1 MFRVNGNSYSTSD
14 FIPFLSGRTK
24 VQLSRQVISC
34 IKSNRKCLEESLA
47 NGDTIY
53 GVNTG
58 FGALSQVKISENDQ
72 KLLQLNLVRSHS
84 AGTGTPFSPE
94 VVRLTMV
101 LKLLDISFGYSGV
114 RLEVAKQLMD
124 FLNHDILPVVPSK
137 GSVGAS
143 GDLAQLSHIALALIG
158 EGDVQ
163 FEGRVCSSIKAIKKA
178 GLTPLTLHT
187 KEGLTLVNGTQVS
200 TALGVAASCSL
211 NNLLKTADIVG
222 ALSVEA
228 SLASRKVFRPA
239 IHRLKKHPGQ
249 ILVSRNIWNLLA
261 KSEIVASHRECGQ
274 VQDPYSL
281 RCIPHVHGSSRE
293 VISPMIKI
301 IENEI
306 NSVSDNP
313 LVFSDSGKV
322 ESSGHF
328 HAEPVAQAMDA
339 MAISTAEIG
348 AISERRIAH
357 MMEGK
362 VDHLPNCLAS
372 VPGLESGYMMLQVTA
387 GALASENKT
396 LATPASVDSIPTA
409 GGQED
414 LVSMAPWAG
423 QKLLNIIENVEKII
437 AVELLTACRA
447 LEFHK
452 PLKPAPVINSVWKML
467 RRHVKMISSDH
478 LLSTEI
484 ETATKLISSRK
495 ILSEVELKMKIM

>member
-1 MFRVNGNSYSTSD
+1 MFRVNGKSYSIPD
-14 FIPFLSGRTK
+14 FVPFLFGRTK
-24 VQLSRQVISC
+24 IQLSRHVISN
-34 IKSNRKCLEESLA
+34 IKTNRKCLEESLA
-47 NGDTIY
+47 KGHTIY

-58 FGALSQVKISENDQ
+58 FGALSQVEISDDDQ
-72 KLLQLNLVRSHS
+72 KLLQLNLVRSHA
-84 AGTGTPFSPE
+84 AGTGTPFPSE
-94 VVRLTMV
+94 VVRLTLV
-101 LKLLDISFGYSGV
+101 LKLLNISFGYSGV
-114 RLEVAKQLMD
+114 RWEVAEQLMD
-124 FLNHDILPVVPSK
+124 FLNNDILPIVPSK

-143 GDLAQLSHIALALIG
+143 GDLAPLSHIALALIG
-158 EGDVQ
+158 EGNVQ
-163 FEGRVCSSIKAIKKA
+163 YEGRILSSIEAMKKS
-178 GLTPLTLHT
+178 GLTPLTLQT

-200 TALGVAASCSL
+200 TALGVSASCRLS
-211 NNLLKTADIVG
+211 NLLKTADIIG

-228 SLASRKVFRPA
+228 SLASRNMFRPA

-249 ILVSRNIWNLLA
+249 QLVSRNVWNLLK
-261 KSEIVASHRECGQ
+261 KSEIVASHQECGL
-274 VQDPYSL
+274 VQDPYSF
-281 RCIPHVHGSSRE
+281 RCIPHIHGAIRD
-293 VISPMIKI
+293 VISAMNKI

-313 LVFSDSGKV
+313 LVFSESGKV

-348 AISERRIAH
+348 AISERRTAY
-357 MMEGK
+357 MMEGN

-423 QKLLNIIENVEKII
+423 QKLLNIIGNVENILAI
-437 AVELLTACRA
+437 ELLTACRA
-447 LEFHK
+447 IDFHR
-452 PLKPAPVINSVWKML
+452 PLKPAPVTNSVWKML
-467 RRHVKMISSDH
+467 RRYVKIRSKDH
-478 LLSTEI
+478 PLSGDI
-484 ETATKLISSRK
+484 ETAKELISTGK
-495 ILSEVELKMKIM
+495 IISIVESKMTIL